1 MAKSL
6 EYLFIKAYDDY
17 SDAIFRHCYFR
28 VYERE
33 RAKELMQETF
43 IKTWE
48 YLKRGEDENLEI
60 KNLKAFL
67 YKVAN
72 NVIIDESR
80 KKKVVS
86 LELMQERGFDPKD
99 DTHDRLLNFLEG
111 GELIRL
117 LEEVD
122 PKYREAL
129 TMRYVEDLDIKEI
142 AAALS
147 ETENNISVR
156 IHRGIEKIR
165 QIANQES
172 GSKNNEL

>member
-6 EYLFIKAYDDY
+6 EDIFIKAYDDH

-28 VYERE
+28 VFERE

-48 YLKRGEDENLEI
+48 YLRSGAKVDNLR
-60 KNLKAFL
+60 AFL
-67 YKVAN
+67 YRVAT

-80 KKKVVS
+80 RKKS
-86 LELMQERGFDPKD
+86 LSLDKLQESGFDPKD
-99 DTHDRLLNFLEG
+99 DTHDRLLNFIEG

-117 LEEVD
+117 LEEIE

-142 AAALS
+142 AVALE

-156 IHRGIEKIR
+156 IHRGLEKIR
-165 QIANQES
+165 GIMNKE
-172 GSKNNEL
+172 